1 MKKITI
7 ILAALFFGA
16 FAANAQNEPAQFSIR
31 PSAGINIAT
40 YGGEDIDD
48 VDPRVGMI
56 AGVEAELGLTYN
68 FGLSLGLN
76 YAQFGGSRKMAE
88 DGAKYSL
95 DVKTNYITMPVL
107 ANIYLCKGLALKAG
121 IQAGYYLNGDASVS
135 AGNSSGRITIAA
147 KLDDYAEKIAFG
159 IPVGLSY
166 EFKGLTVD
174 ARYYYGL
181 NKAFDE
187 YLYKAYDEYLSGK
200 VYNRGLSITLGYR
213 ISF

>member
-1 MKKITI
+1 MKKFTI

-40 YGGEDIDD
+40 YGGEDTDD
-48 VDPRVGMI
+48 VDPKVGMI
-56 AGVEAELGLTYN
+56 AGVEAELGLTSN

-76 YAQFGGSRKMAE
+76 YAQFGCSSKMAE
-88 DGAKYSL
+88 DGVRLAV
-95 DVKTNYITMPVL
+95 DVKTNYLTMPVL
-107 ANIYLCKGLALKAG
+107 ANIYICKGLALKAG
-121 IQAGYYLNGDASVS
+121 IQAGYYTNGEIS
-135 AGNSSGRITIAA
+135 AKTSGFKVGVDIDDYVE
-147 KLDDYAEKIAFG
+147 KLDFG

-187 YLYKAYDEYLSGK
+187 DLIGK